1 MSPRYGVPVIII
13 LLLAS
18 SWSFSNNETLEQWMA
33 ENTYVSEDEEL
44 SLLPLQE
51 NERWLVLLVD
61 FDEQPSTDAWG
72 ANQAQTLLD
81 DIAQKYIHQLSGST
95 TVMQIDVN
103 SKISRASGP
112 VTDYGTDSN
121 GNRDMGLDGTFLPM
135 RLAEETVLDHETYV
149 DWDEYDLDGDGLV
162 DRLLILHTT
171 KGQEENPSQ
180 TSNIWSHF
188 TQFDEPIEVDE
199 DVKVGHYTMASI
211 RTGSSGMGTILHE
224 MLHQMG
230 AMDLY
235 PVHETGQLNSWQGIG
250 DWDIMASGNWNGG
263 GVWPALPSSASLDLL
278 GANRSQTM
286 DLNWPESAQS
296 PCIGPSVQMKGMSE
310 NGTSLHIP
318 LTDKEN
324 IWIEYRSNSGFDKH
338 LPGSGILVTYQD
350 RSVGDEDKNELNRDS
365 DQPWLTVIEA
375 DGRIDLRN
383 GANSGEA
390 SDLFLNGTKFG
401 AQGIQIFT
409 HDGFLVPW
417 VATVEI
423 NITVMIHF
431 TAPDCT
437 PQFHLDVPDF
447 GGVYLPTDGFPMVAT
462 STEPC
467 QLTYDLSLSDGRM
480 FINESFLVDGGSNE
494 IELQYSSISTVNAL
508 STLEGFIYCGDDSLY
523 LKTQILTLGRI
534 PLEDTLSGTLPAFGP
549 STLEIPVTSLG
560 NSSQSFTVQL
570 DGPLSRIGTV
580 SNQII
585 LDGND
590 KAFLDIEPNGLLE
603 DRMSV
608 KGELILISQSGHRWT
623 IELEYTALDDEASLL
638 DEWREPGKLLGSAG
652 IICVLWIL
660 VGMYEG
666 SKKSKRTHTNQSIEK
681 AQVVKEVV
689 NNTDAWGRS
698 LDEAERF

>member
-33 ENTYVSEDEEL
+33 ENTYDIEDEEMN
-44 SLLPLQE
+44 LLPLQE

-72 ANQAQTLLD
+72 VNQAQALLD
-81 DIAQKYIHQLSGST
+81 DVGKKYIQQLSGST
-95 TVMQIDVN
+95 TVMQVDVN

-121 GNRDMGLDGTFLPM
+121 GNRDMGDDGTFLPM

-149 DWDEYDLDGDGLV
+149 DWDEYDLDSDGFV

-180 TSNIWSHF
+180 TSKIWSHF
-188 TQFDEPIEVDE
+188 TTFDEPIEVDE
-199 DVKVGHYTMASI
+199 GVKVAHYTMASL

-263 GVWPALPSSASLDLL
+263 GVWPALPSSATLDLL
-278 GANRSQTM
+278 GANRSKTM
-286 DLNWPESAQS
+286 DLSWPESAQS
-296 PCIGPSVQMKGMSE
+296 PCIGPSVQLNGMSD

-318 LTDKEN
+318 LTDQEN
-324 IWIEYRSNSGFDKH
+324 IWIEYRSNSGFDQH
-338 LPGSGILVTYQD
+338 LPGSGVLVTYQD

-375 DGRIDLRN
+375 DGRTDLRN

-401 AQGIQIFT
+401 AEGIQIFT

-423 NITVMIHF
+423 NITVQIHF
-431 TAPDCT
+431 TAPNCT
-437 PQFHLDVPDF
+437 PQFHIDAPDF
-447 GGVYLPTDGFPMVAT
+447 GGVYLPTDGFPIFVS

-467 QLTYDLSLSDGRM
+467 ELTYDLSLSDGRM
-480 FINESFLVDGGSNE
+480 FTNESYLIEGENNK
-494 IELQYSSISTVNAL
+494 IELQYSSISTVNAVA
-508 STLEGFIYCGDDSLY
+508 SLEGFIYCGGDSMY

-534 PLEDTLSGTLPAFGP
+534 PAENKFSGTLPAFEP
-549 STLEIPVTSLG
+549 STIEIPVSSFG

-580 SNQII
+580 SNQIT

-590 KAFLDIEPNGLLE
+590 VASLEIDPNDLLQ
-603 DRMSV
+603 DRMTV

-623 IELEYTALDDEASLL
+623 IELEYTALDGETTLIDEL
-638 DEWREPGKLLGSAG
+638 RKPGNLLGSAG
-652 IICVLWIL
+652 IVCVVWVLI
-660 VGMYEG
+660 GMFDKV
-666 SKKSKRTHTNQSIEK
+666 KKTKQSQLNPSLGK
-681 AQVVKEVV
+681 QSDVKEIV
-689 NNTDAWGRS
+689 NDTDAWGRS
-698 LDEAERF
+698 IDELE